1 MKSIAA
7 GLLLFFTLA
16 FKFSHLQAQGIP
28 IIGIVKDSASGSP
41 LEFATSGLV
50 LPSGKVVAIAFCDS
64 AGHFELKAP
73 GPGNYSLRLGLEGY
87 KEIQTNSFSILPAQ
101 SQYDAG
107 SFLLRNQSKTLG
119 EVSIEGKKSLLRME
133 AGKLIYNAESSAANM
148 SGNVADILGRIPG
161 VALGN
166 GGEIIVKGKKGVR
179 ILVDGR
185 VNAFAQSDPKGFLN
199 SLSASEIASIEVITS
214 PDVRYDAAGAGAII
228 NIILKKG
235 TRRGNQGQI
244 IANLGGPQVDP
255 IVNKFNFNGS
265 GSINTEKLFT
275 YFSASLQHTSFA
287 PSWRENRLFKPS
299 DSIINIKTINEGL
312 DNDKVAN
319 LRSGAEYQVNKQH
332 TFGAFAGF
340 IDKQSGG
347 PWVPSVEFLRNGIPD
362 GRSALGENLYST
374 HTQTTSAAVYHK
386 FESDSGKFKLNT
398 DILWTGIRTKTNDKI
413 LSRTSENPQAAPI
426 TSLDVLLKPENALDN
441 LVIMVN
447 ASQKGKSG
455 LVLDWGI
462 KNESN
467 FNRNLFRL
475 LQNSDKGYL
484 EDSTAKNQFEYRE
497 NILAAYISNEISM
510 NKIVLKSG
518 LRAEHTLVGSNQ
530 TSVKQ
535 NYVSLFPNAGITY
548 NPSEETSLSFLYSR
562 RIERPGF
569 GQLNN
574 AATFYDQYTIN
585 RGNPNLRPQFVDNL
599 SLEYF
604 GKIADQDVFASLS
617 ATRNHNAKEE
627 VSYVGD
633 GKVQL
638 QPANWGSIDV
648 LGLDL
653 GGNFQL
659 AEGLKISISGGV
671 YYNQF
676 RVTYP
681 GIMSRN
687 PGFVFSGGLNLDYDF
702 GRNYSFQILN
712 NYNSGWI
719 FFNGSSLYS
728 GNTNL
733 TLKKSILDNKLMFF
747 VNANDI
753 FNTNRWAGNWKA
765 LGIESS
771 GTWKPETRIFYVG
784 INWKFGSGKQGKQ
797 PKLPE
802 KNQRLDTGGG
812 RQ

>member
-1 MKSIAA
+1 MKSTAA
-7 GLLLFFTLA
+7 GLLLFFTLTL
-16 FKFSHLQAQGIP
+16 KFSILQAQVIP

-64 AGHFELKAP
+64 AGKFELKAP
-73 GPGNYSLRLGLEGY
+73 GPGNYSLRLALEGY
-87 KEIQTNSFSILPAQ
+87 KEFQTNNFSILPTQ
-101 SQYDAG
+101 RQYDAG
-107 SFLLRNQSKTLG
+107 SILLRNESKTLG
-119 EVSIEGKKSLLRME
+119 EISIEGKKSLLRME

-148 SGNVADILGRIPG
+148 SGNAGDILSRIPG
-161 VALGN
+161 IALGN

-199 SLSASEIASIEVITS
+199 SLSASEIASIEVISS
-214 PDVRYDAAGAGAII
+214 PDARYDAAGAGAII

-244 IANLGGPQVDP
+244 IANIGGPQVEP
-255 IVNKFNFNGS
+255 KVNKFNFNGS
-265 GSINTEKLFT
+265 GSINTEKLFN
-275 YFSASLQHTSFA
+275 YFSASMQHTSFA
-287 PSWRENRLFKPS
+287 PSWRENRFFKPS
-299 DSIINIKTINEGL
+299 DTTINIKTLNQGE
-312 DNDKVAN
+312 DNDKVVN
-319 LRSGAEYQVNKQH
+319 LRSGTEYQINKRH

-347 PWVPSVEFLRNGIPD
+347 PWVPSVEFLRNGKPD
-362 GRSALGENLYST
+362 GRSSLGQNLYST
-374 HTQTTSAAVYHK
+374 HTQNFSAAVYHK
-386 FESDSGKFKLNT
+386 HQSDSGKFILNT

-413 LSRTSENPQAAPI
+413 LSSTFENPQAAAE
-426 TSLDVLLKPENALDN
+426 TSLDIQVRPENSLDN
-441 LVIMVN
+441 LVFMLN
-447 ASQKGKSG
+447 ASHKNRPGF
-455 LVLDWGI
+455 VLDWGL

-475 LQNSDKGYL
+475 LQNSSKGYL
-484 EDSTAKNQFEYRE
+484 EDSTTRNQFEYRE
-497 NILAAYISNEISM
+497 NILAAYISNEISIK
-510 NKIVLKSG
+510 KIILKSG
-518 LRAEHTLVGSNQ
+518 LRAEYTLVGSNQ
-530 TSVKQ
+530 ASVKQ

-548 NPSEETSLSFLYSR
+548 NPSEESSIGFLYSR

-604 GKIADQDVFASLS
+604 GKIADQDVFATLS

-627 VSYVGD
+627 VSWVQD

-638 QPANWGSIDV
+638 QPSNWGSSDV

-653 GGNFQL
+653 GGNLQL
-659 AEGLKISISGGV
+659 ASGLKISFSGGA

-681 GIMSRN
+681 GIVARN
-687 PGFVFSGGLNLDYDF
+687 PGFVFSGGLNLDYEF
-702 GRNYSFQILN
+702 GRNYLFQILN

-753 FNTNRWAGNWKA
+753 FNTNRWAGNWKSV
-765 LGIESS
+765 GIESS

-784 INWKFGSGKQGKQ
+784 INWKFGSGKEGKQ